1 MNRELAAEACYGDG
15 AGPNG
20 GSCKISLRACLCSM
34 FGHRGC
40 KKRKNKAPRPTL
52 PLSDAKMGV
61 IIDRWLANHRQIE
74 AVGDAFGC
82 RRVFIW
88 QPAPAYN
95 YDLSRHIALA
105 HHGSLHGHE
114 RAGPFYQRVR
124 SRLGDD
130 HDRGNLIWLADI
142 QKGRVEPLYRDT
154 VHYTAGFSRV
164 IAEKIAA
171 ELVAR
176 QMIGD
181 A

>member
-1 MNRELAAEACYGDG
+1 MD
-15 AGPNG
+15 
-20 GSCKISLRACLCSM
+20 
-34 FGHRGC
+34 
-40 KKRKNKAPRPTL
+40 
-52 PLSDAKMGV
+52 V
-61 IIDRWLANHRQIE
+61 IIDRWLANRRQIE

-82 RRVFIW
+82 RCVFIW

-95 YDLSRHIALA
+95 YDLSRHVALA

-114 RAGPFYQRVR
+114 RAGPFYERVR

-142 QKGRVEPLYRDT
+142 QKGRVEPLYLDT

-164 IAEKIAA
+164 IAEEIAA

-181 A
+181 T